1 MTDDGDV
8 LVHEIVG
15 WSLFG
20 LGVVANILVS
30 RRATDLPVRTR
41 VIVVSVEVVA
51 LLSFYAITNPSHWR
65 WWIVPVGFAGSSLI
79 GLLLLQALLLS
90 RQHPSKSI

>member
-1 MTDDGDV
+1 VTDDRDV
-8 LVHEIVG
+8 LIHEIVG
-15 WSLFG
+15 WSLFA

-30 RRATDLPVRTR
+30 RRATDLPVRAR
-41 VIVVSVEVVA
+41 VIIVLVEVVA
-51 LLSFYAITNPSHWR
+51 LLSFYAITNLSHWR

-90 RQHPSKSI
+90 RRRPSKSI

>member
-15 WSLFG
+15 WSLLA
-20 LGVVANILVS
+20 LGVVANILIS
-30 RRATDLPVRTR
+30 RRATDLPVRAW
-41 VIVVSVEVVA
+41 VIIVSVEVVA
-51 LLSFYAITNPSHWR
+51 LLSFYAIMDLSHWR

-79 GLLLLQALLLS
+79 GLLLLQALLRS
-90 RQHPSKSI
+90 RQRRSKSI